1 MVVIGAIRGPARI
14 GPIMMLNFYRTNAVN
29 IEPAKRFC
37 IGVAMATTAIAA
49 NPAAARDPQPL
60 HDLLDL
66 PDNVTVRGN
75 VRARIE
81 GIDGQF
87 HPAGPNDDLFVSLR
101 SDIFVEY
108 DGGPIRIGGEL
119 RDARGYLQK
128 RNSTAKVAEIDAFE
142 PLQAYIALDLDG
154 ALGRGSTAAI
164 TAGRFTL
171 DIGAQRLVAAP
182 DFPNSIAS
190 FTGARFDWHS
200 AGKDK
205 LTLFWTMPS
214 TRLPNDA
221 LGLRENRVELD
232 RARSALQFAGGSFTK
247 ARIAAGLGGEA
258 YIYNLAEGDS
268 PDQPTRDRHLLT
280 YGARLFRAPAVGKID
295 LEIEAA
301 RQTGRNR
308 ATTAE
313 TDRVD
318 LPVTAGFVHAEI
330 GRKMA
335 GGWAPRVS
343 LHGDYASGD
352 DADPSRYA
360 RFDPLYG
367 APRVDFGPTALYG
380 AVNRSNLISA
390 GVRIDV
396 VPSKRVDAFVMARD
410 LWLATSTDT
419 FGGTGVRD
427 PRGQS
432 GRHAGEQI
440 EGRVRYWIVPKRL
453 RIDGGGAYL
462 AKGRFL
468 RSAPNAPATGD
479 TRYAYLDLSASF

>member
-1 MVVIGAIRGPARI
+1 
-14 GPIMMLNFYRTNAVN
+14 
-29 IEPAKRFC
+29 
-37 IGVAMATTAIAA
+37 MATTAIAA
-49 NPAAARDPQPL
+49 KPAAAREPKPL

-66 PDNVTVRGN
+66 PDSVTVRGS
-75 VRARIE
+75 VRTRIE

-87 HPAGPNDDLFVSLR
+87 NPAGPNDDLLLSLR
-101 SDIFVEY
+101 SDIFVDY

-128 RNSTAKVAEIDAFE
+128 RNSTARAPEINAFE

-154 ALGRGSTAAI
+154 TLGRGSSAAL

-171 DIGAQRLVAAP
+171 DIGSQRLVAAP
-182 DFPNSIAS
+182 DFPNSITS
-190 FTGARFDWHS
+190 FTGARFDWRS
-200 AGKDK
+200 AEKEK

-221 LGLRENRVELD
+221 QGLRDNRVELD
-232 RARSALQFAGGSFTK
+232 RTRSALQLAGGSFTK
-247 ARIAAGLGGEA
+247 AGIAAGVDGEA
-258 YIYNLAEGDS
+258 YVYHLAERDS
-268 PDQPTRDRHLLT
+268 PDQPTRNRHLLT
-280 YGARLFRAPAVGKID
+280 YGARLFRAPAAGKID
-295 LEIEAA
+295 LDIEAA
-301 RQTGRNR
+301 RQTGRIR
-308 ATTAE
+308 ATTAA

-335 GGWAPRVS
+335 GGWAPRLS

-352 DADPSRYA
+352 DADSSRYA

-367 APRVDFGPTALYG
+367 APRGDFGPTALYG
-380 AVNRSNLISA
+380 AVNRSNLVSA

-396 VPSKRVDAFVMARD
+396 VPGKRVDAFVMARD
-410 LWLATSTDT
+410 HWLATSTDS

-427 PRGQS
+427 ARGQS
-432 GRHAGEQI
+432 GRHAGQQI

-453 RIDGGGAYL
+453 RIEGGGAYL

-468 RSAPNAPATGD
+468 RTAPNAPATGD